1 MRTAAFPPNQEKK
14 VSPSKINI
22 ALFGGLMLL
31 LSGTPWAAEQD
42 KKQSESFD
50 QTPVVANQLD
60 TQRGGADTKVN
71 NTLTNITQT
80 NTLNGTVD
88 NNSAINVVSG
98 NNAISGGAF
107 QGTTGFPMVIQNSG
121 SNVLIQNATILNVT
135 VQQP

>member
-1 MRTAAFPPNQEKK
+1 M
-14 VSPSKINI
+14 SPRQTNI

-31 LSGTPWAAEQD
+31 LTGTPWAAEQD
-42 KKQSESFD
+42 KKQSEEAYD
-50 QTPVVANQLD
+50 LTPVAADQLD
-60 TQRGGADTKVN
+60 AQRGGADTKVN

-88 NNSAINVVSG
+88 NNSASNIVSG

-135 VQQP
+135 IQQP

>member
-1 MRTAAFPPNQEKK
+1 M
-14 VSPSKINI
+14 SPSKINI
-22 ALFGGLMLL
+22 ALFGGLILL
-31 LSGTPWAAEQD
+31 LSGASWAAEQD

-50 QTPVVANQLD
+50 QTPVAADQLAE
-60 TQRGGADTKVN
+60 QRGGADTKTT

-88 NNSAINVVSG
+88 NNSASNIVSG

-135 VQQP
+135 IQQP

>member
-50 QTPVVANQLD
+50 QTPVAADQLD

-80 NTLNGTVD
+80 NTLNGNVE
-88 NNSAINVVSG
+88 NNSATNVVSG